1 MMAKQTI
8 SLTVNTQSAVVEVEP
23 GKTLLRVL
31 REDMG
36 LTSAKEGCGQGDCGS
51 CVVVMDGKSVNS
63 CLVLAGQAQGSQVVT
78 LEGLEQNGQLHPLQE
93 HFAKEWGF
101 QCGYCTS
108 GMLMSCYDLLNHN
121 SQPSRE
127 EITEA
132 ISGNLCRCTNYRA
145 IIDAVE
151 IAAAE
156 LHKSEQG

>member
-51 CVVVMDGKSVNS
+51 CVVVMDGKSV
-63 CLVLAGQAQGSQVVT
+63 
-78 LEGLEQNGQLHPLQE
+78 EQNGQLHPLQE

>member
-1 MMAKQTI
+1 
-8 SLTVNTQSAVVEVEP
+8 
-23 GKTLLRVL
+23 
-31 REDMG
+31 
-36 LTSAKEGCGQGDCGS
+36 
-51 CVVVMDGKSVNS
+51 
-63 CLVLAGQAQGSQVVT
+63 
-78 LEGLEQNGQLHPLQE
+78 
-93 HFAKEWGF
+93 
-101 QCGYCTS
+101 
-108 GMLMSCYDLLNHN
+108 LMSCYDLLNHN